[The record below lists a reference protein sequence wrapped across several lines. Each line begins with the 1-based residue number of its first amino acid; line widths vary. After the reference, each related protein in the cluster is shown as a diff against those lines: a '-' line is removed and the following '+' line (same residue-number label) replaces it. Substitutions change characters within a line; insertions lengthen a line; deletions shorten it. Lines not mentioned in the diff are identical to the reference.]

1 MKIALCQINPTVGAF
16 KNNKELILH
25 NYIESLDNGADL
37 VVFPEMSI
45 TGYPI
50 SDLLYE
56 DGFVDQNMIILDEII
71 SKSTKPIV
79 IGYIHQEEG
88 RLFNSAAVCSNG
100 KILFRYDKILLPTYD
115 VFDEDRYFSPGKE
128 LGLFKIDINNKQIV
142 IGLQICEDL
151 WDHEYD
157 RKISDELSKSGA
169 SFIINISASPYHSL
183 KFNERIEL
191 IKNKVNKIKKPIYYC
206 NLVGAQDEL
215 IFDGESIGINSHGK
229 LVGLGKK
236 FSEDIIYINSNSKT
250 LISEPKID
258 RYSEIYNAL
267 VLGVR
272 DYFHKTFHSEAVVGL
287 SGGIDSSLVACI
299 ATDALGVDK
308 VHGVSLPSIISSD
321 HSKSDAKN
329 LASNL
334 NIDFRSIS
342 IGSIVAE
349 YEDTLKNEF
358 RGTKKNVAEENI
370 QARIRGDILMALSNK
385 YNWLVLST
393 GNKTEMALGYCTLY
407 GDMSGGL
414 SVISDLSKDDVYAL
428 AHKINSIAGYD
439 RIPENCINK
448 LPSAELSEGQF
459 DPFDYKIV
467 SPLVD
472 RIIED
477 CESPFTLIEDGYDP
491 QLVYDIYNRIK
502 INEYKRRQAAPGL
515 RISSKAFGVGR
526 RVPIVNHYKYQE
538 E

>member
-16 KNNKELILH
+16 KENKELILR
-25 NYIESLDNGADL
+25 NYMESLDCGADL

-71 SKSTKPIV
+71 SKTTKPMI
-79 IGYIHQEEG
+79 IGYVHQEEG
-88 RLFNSAAVCSNG
+88 RLFNSAAVCLNG
-100 KILFRYDKILLPTYD
+100 KFFFRYDKILLPTYD

-128 LGLFKIDINNKQIV
+128 LGLFEIDINNKQMV

-169 SFIINISASPYHSL
+169 SFIVNISASPYHSL

-215 IFDGESIGINSHGK
+215 IFDGESIGVSSDGK

-236 FSEDIIYINSNSKT
+236 FSEDIIYIDSNSDLSIPK
-250 LISEPKID
+250 PKID
-258 RYSEIYNAL
+258 RYSEVYNAL

-272 DYFHKTFHSEAVVGL
+272 DYFHKTFHSEAIIGL
-287 SGGIDSSLVACI
+287 SGGIDSSIVACI
-299 ATDALGVDK
+299 ATDALGSDK
-308 VHGVSLPSIISSD
+308 VHGVSLPSIISSN
-321 HSKSDAKN
+321 HSKSDAKD

-342 IGSIVAE
+342 IGSIVDK
-349 YEDTLKNEF
+349 YEETLKNEF
-358 RGTKKNVAEENI
+358 LGTEKNVAEENI

-428 AHKINSIAGYD
+428 AHKINAIAGYD
-439 RIPENCINK
+439 RIPKNCIDK

-477 CESPFTLIEDGYDP
+477 CESPFTLIQDGYDS

-502 INEYKRRQAAPGL
+502 VNEYKRRQAAPGL

-526 RVPIVNHYKYQE
+526 RIPIVNHYKYQE

>member
-1 MKIALCQINPTVGAF
+1 MKIALCQINPTVGAL
-16 KNNKELILH
+16 KENKELILR

-56 DGFVDQNMIILDEII
+56 DGFVNQNMIILDEII
-71 SKSTKPIV
+71 SNSTKPLI
-79 IGYIHQEEG
+79 IGYVHQKEG
-88 RLFNSAAVCSNG
+88 ELFNSAAVCLDG
-100 KILFRYDKILLPTYD
+100 KLLFRYDKILLPTYD
-115 VFDEDRYFSPGKE
+115 VFDEERYFSPGKE
-128 LGLFKIDINNKQIV
+128 LGLFEIGINNKQMV

-169 SFIINISASPYHSL
+169 SYIINISASPYHGL
-183 KFNERIEL
+183 KFNERMEL

-206 NLVGAQDEL
+206 NLVGGQDEL
-215 IFDGESIGINSHGK
+215 IFDGESLGISGK
-229 LVGLGKK
+229 GELVGLGKK
-236 FSEDIIYINSNSKT
+236 FSEDIIYINSNSET
-250 LISEPKID
+250 PIPKPEID

-272 DYFHKTFHSEAVVGL
+272 DYFRKTFHSEAVIGL

-299 ATDALGVDK
+299 AADALSPDK

-321 HSKSDAKN
+321 HSKSDAKD

-334 NIDFRSIS
+334 NINFRSIS
-342 IGSIVAE
+342 IESIVDE

-358 RGTKKNVAEENI
+358 RGMEKNVAEENI
-370 QARIRGDILMALSNK
+370 QARIRGNLLMALSNK

-428 AHKINSIAGYD
+428 ANKINSIAGYD
-439 RIPENCINK
+439 RIPKNCINK
-448 LPSAELSEGQF
+448 LPSAELSEGQI

-467 SPLVD
+467 SPLVE

-477 CESPFTLIEDGYDP
+477 CESPITLIEDGYDS

-502 INEYKRRQAAPGL
+502 VNEYKRRQAAPGL

-526 RVPIVNHYKYQE
+526 RIPIVNHYRYQE

>member
-16 KNNKELILH
+16 KKNKDLILR
-25 NYIESLDNGADL
+25 NYMESIDNGADI

-50 SDLLYE
+50 ADLLYE
-56 DGFVDQNMIILDEII
+56 DGFVNQNMIILDEIC
-71 SKSTKPIV
+71 SKSTKPLIL
-79 IGYIHQEEG
+79 GYVHNEDG
-88 RLFNSAAVCSNG
+88 RLFNSAAICING
-100 KILFRYDKILLPTYD
+100 KQTFRYDKVLLPTYD

-128 LGLFKIDINNKQIV
+128 LGLFNIDIDDQKIV
-142 IGLQICEDL
+142 VGLQICEDL
-151 WDHEYD
+151 WDEEYE

-169 SFIINISASPYHSL
+169 SFIINISASPYHKL
-183 KFNERIEL
+183 KFNERIDL
-191 IKNKVNKIKKPIYYC
+191 IKNKVNYIKKPIFYC

-215 IFDGESIGINSHGK
+215 IFDGESIGVSEDGK
-229 LVGLGKK
+229 LIALGNK
-236 FSEDIIYINSNSKT
+236 FSEDIIYID
-250 LISEPKID
+250 SEKDTDLPMPKID
-258 RYSEIYNAL
+258 KYLEVYNAL
-267 VLGVR
+267 VLGVK
-272 DYFHKTFHSEAVVGL
+272 DYFDKTHHTEAVIGL

-299 ATDALGVDK
+299 ATDALGSDN
-308 VHGVSLPSIISSD
+308 VHCVSLPSKISSD
-321 HSKSDAKN
+321 HSKEDAKQ
-329 LASNL
+329 LAANL

-342 IGSIVAE
+342 IESIVRE
-349 YEDTLKNEF
+349 YDDTLKNEF
-358 RGTKKNVAEENI
+358 IGTEKNVAEENI

-385 YNWLVLST
+385 YDWLVLST

-414 SVISDLSKDDVYAL
+414 SVISDLSKNDVYAL
-428 AHKINSIAGYD
+428 ADKINSIAGYD
-439 RIPENCINK
+439 RIPINCINK

-472 RIIED
+472 RIIEN
-477 CESPFTLIEDGYDP
+477 CESPTTLINDGFDA
-491 QLVYDIYNRIK
+491 QLVFDIYNRIK

-515 RISSKAFGVGR
+515 RISSKAFGIGR
-526 RVPIVNHYKYQE
+526 RFPIVNHFKYQE

>member
-16 KNNKELILH
+16 KENKELILR
-25 NYIESLDNGADL
+25 NYTESLDNGADL

-56 DGFVDQNMIILDEII
+56 DGFIDQNMTILDEII
-71 SKSTKPIV
+71 SNSTKPLI
-79 IGYIHQEEG
+79 IGYVHQKEG
-88 RLFNSAAVCSNG
+88 KLFNSAAVCLDG
-100 KILFRYDKILLPTYD
+100 KLLFRYDKILLPTYD
-115 VFDEDRYFSPGKE
+115 VFDEERYFSPGKE
-128 LGLFKIDINNKQIV
+128 LGLFEIDINNKQMV

-169 SFIINISASPYHSL
+169 SYIINISASPYHGL

-215 IFDGESIGINSHGK
+215 IFDGESLGISGK
-229 LVGLGKK
+229 GELVGLGKK
-236 FSEDIIYINSNSKT
+236 FSEDIIYINSNSETAIPK
-250 LISEPKID
+250 PKID

-272 DYFHKTFHSEAVVGL
+272 DYFRKTFHSEAVIGL

-299 ATDALGVDK
+299 AADALGSDK
-308 VHGVSLPSIISSD
+308 VHGISLPSIISSD
-321 HSKSDAKN
+321 HSKSDAKD

-334 NIDFRSIS
+334 NINFRSIS
-342 IGSIVAE
+342 IESIVDE

-358 RGTKKNVAEENI
+358 RGMEKNVAEENI
-370 QARIRGDILMALSNK
+370 QARIRGNILMALSNK

-428 AHKINSIAGYD
+428 ANKINSMAGYD
-439 RIPENCINK
+439 RIPKNCINK
-448 LPSAELSEGQF
+448 LPSAELSEGQI

-467 SPLVD
+467 SPLVE

-477 CESPFTLIEDGYDP
+477 CESPITLIEDGYDS

-502 INEYKRRQAAPGL
+502 VNEYKRRQAAPGL

-526 RVPIVNHYKYQE
+526 RIPIVNHYRYQE

>member
-1 MKIALCQINPTVGAF
+1 MKIALCQINPTVGAL
-16 KNNKELILH
+16 KENKELILR

-56 DGFVDQNMIILDEII
+56 DGFVNQNMIILDEII
-71 SKSTKPIV
+71 SNSTKPLI
-79 IGYIHQEEG
+79 IGYVHQKEG
-88 RLFNSAAVCSNG
+88 ELFNSAAVCLDG
-100 KILFRYDKILLPTYD
+100 KLLFRYDKILLPTYD
-115 VFDEDRYFSPGKE
+115 VFDEERYFSPGKE
-128 LGLFKIDINNKQIV
+128 LGLFEIGINNKQMV

-169 SFIINISASPYHSL
+169 SYIINISASPYHGL
-183 KFNERIEL
+183 KFNERMEL

-215 IFDGESIGINSHGK
+215 IFDGESLGISGK
-229 LVGLGKK
+229 GELVGLGKK
-236 FSEDIIYINSNSKT
+236 FSEDIIYINSNSET
-250 LISEPKID
+250 PIPKPEID

-272 DYFHKTFHSEAVVGL
+272 DYFRKTFHSEAVIGL

-299 ATDALGVDK
+299 AADALSPDK

-321 HSKSDAKN
+321 HSKSDAKD

-334 NIDFRSIS
+334 NINFRSIS
-342 IGSIVAE
+342 IESIVDK

-358 RGTKKNVAEENI
+358 RGMEKNVAEENI
-370 QARIRGDILMALSNK
+370 QARIRGNLLMALSNK

-428 AHKINSIAGYD
+428 ANKINSIAGYD
-439 RIPENCINK
+439 RIPKNCINK
-448 LPSAELSEGQF
+448 LPSAELSEGQI

-467 SPLVD
+467 SPLVE

-477 CESPFTLIEDGYDP
+477 CESPITLIEDGYDS

-502 INEYKRRQAAPGL
+502 VNEYKRRQAAPGL

-526 RVPIVNHYKYQE
+526 RIPIVNHYRYQE

>member
-16 KNNKELILH
+16 KENKELILR
-25 NYIESLDNGADL
+25 NYTESLDNGADL

-56 DGFVDQNMIILDEII
+56 DGFIDQNMTILDEII
-71 SKSTKPIV
+71 SNSTKPLI
-79 IGYIHQEEG
+79 IGYVHQKEG
-88 RLFNSAAVCSNG
+88 KLFNSAAVCLDG
-100 KILFRYDKILLPTYD
+100 KLLFRYDKILLPTYD
-115 VFDEDRYFSPGKE
+115 VFDEERYFSPGKE
-128 LGLFKIDINNKQIV
+128 LGLFEIDINNKQMV

-169 SFIINISASPYHSL
+169 SYIINISASPYHGL

-215 IFDGESIGINSHGK
+215 IFDGGSLGISGK
-229 LVGLGKK
+229 GELVGLGKK
-236 FSEDIIYINSNSKT
+236 FSEDIIYINSNSET
-250 LISEPKID
+250 AIPKPEID

-272 DYFHKTFHSEAVVGL
+272 DYFRKTFHSEAVIGL
-287 SGGIDSSLVACI
+287 SGGIDSSLVVCI
-299 ATDALGVDK
+299 AADALGSDK
-308 VHGVSLPSIISSD
+308 VHGISLPSIISSD
-321 HSKSDAKN
+321 HSKSDAKD

-334 NIDFRSIS
+334 NINFRSIS
-342 IGSIVAE
+342 IESIVDE

-358 RGTKKNVAEENI
+358 RGMEKNVAEENI
-370 QARIRGDILMALSNK
+370 QARIRGNILMALSNK

-428 AHKINSIAGYD
+428 ANKINSMAGYD
-439 RIPENCINK
+439 RIPKNCINK
-448 LPSAELSEGQF
+448 LPSAELSEGQI

-467 SPLVD
+467 SPLVE

-477 CESPFTLIEDGYDP
+477 CESPITLIEDGYDS

-502 INEYKRRQAAPGL
+502 VNEYKRRQAAPGL

-526 RVPIVNHYKYQE
+526 RIPIVNHYRYQE

>member
-16 KNNKELILH
+16 KENKELILR
-25 NYIESLDNGADL
+25 NYTESLDNGADL

-56 DGFVDQNMIILDEII
+56 DGFIDQNMTILDEII
-71 SKSTKPIV
+71 SNSTKPLI
-79 IGYIHQEEG
+79 IGYVHQKEG
-88 RLFNSAAVCSNG
+88 KLFNSAAVCLDG
-100 KILFRYDKILLPTYD
+100 KLLFRYDKILLPTYD
-115 VFDEDRYFSPGKE
+115 VFDEERYFSPGKE
-128 LGLFKIDINNKQIV
+128 LGLFEIDINNKQMV

-169 SFIINISASPYHSL
+169 SYIINISASPYHGL

-191 IKNKVNKIKKPIYYC
+191 IKNKVNKINKPIYYC

-215 IFDGESIGINSHGK
+215 IFDGESLGISGK
-229 LVGLGKK
+229 GELVGLGKK
-236 FSEDIIYINSNSKT
+236 FSEDIIYINSNSETAIPK
-250 LISEPKID
+250 PKID

-272 DYFHKTFHSEAVVGL
+272 DYFRKTFHSEAVIGL

-299 ATDALGVDK
+299 AADALGSDK
-308 VHGVSLPSIISSD
+308 VHGISLPSIISSD
-321 HSKSDAKN
+321 HSKSDAKD

-334 NIDFRSIS
+334 NINFRSIS
-342 IGSIVAE
+342 IESIVDE

-358 RGTKKNVAEENI
+358 RGMEKNVAEENI
-370 QARIRGDILMALSNK
+370 QARIRGNILMALSNK

-428 AHKINSIAGYD
+428 ANKINSMAGYD
-439 RIPENCINK
+439 RIPKNCINK
-448 LPSAELSEGQF
+448 LPSAELSEGQI

-467 SPLVD
+467 SPLVE

-477 CESPFTLIEDGYDP
+477 CESPITLIEDGYDS

-502 INEYKRRQAAPGL
+502 VNEYKRRQAAPGL

-526 RVPIVNHYKYQE
+526 RIPIVNHYRYQE

>member
-88 RLFNSAAVCSNG
+88 RLYNSAAVCSNG

-191 IKNKVNKIKKPIYYC
+191 IKNKVN
-206 NLVGAQDEL
+206 
-215 IFDGESIGINSHGK
+215 
-229 LVGLGKK
+229 
-236 FSEDIIYINSNSKT
+236 
-250 LISEPKID
+250 
-258 RYSEIYNAL
+258 
-267 VLGVR
+267 
-272 DYFHKTFHSEAVVGL
+272 
-287 SGGIDSSLVACI
+287 
-299 ATDALGVDK
+299 
-308 VHGVSLPSIISSD
+308 
-321 HSKSDAKN
+321 
-329 LASNL
+329 
-334 NIDFRSIS
+334 
-342 IGSIVAE
+342 
-349 YEDTLKNEF
+349 
-358 RGTKKNVAEENI
+358 
-370 QARIRGDILMALSNK
+370 
-385 YNWLVLST
+385 
-393 GNKTEMALGYCTLY
+393 
-407 GDMSGGL
+407 
-414 SVISDLSKDDVYAL
+414 VI
-428 AHKINSIAGYD
+428 
-439 RIPENCINK
+439 
-448 LPSAELSEGQF
+448 
-459 DPFDYKIV
+459 
-467 SPLVD
+467 
-472 RIIED
+472 
-477 CESPFTLIEDGYDP
+477 
-491 QLVYDIYNRIK
+491 
-502 INEYKRRQAAPGL
+502 
-515 RISSKAFGVGR
+515 
-526 RVPIVNHYKYQE
+526 
-538 E
+538 

>member
-25 NYIESLDNGADL
+25 NYIESLNNGADL

-128 LGLFKIDINNKQIV
+128 LGLFKININNKQIV

-299 ATDALGVDK
+299 ATDALGADK

-477 CESPFTLIEDGYDP
+477 CESPFTLIEDGYDA